1 MLLINF
7 LKVSG
12 KVDFLVNG
20 ASEEMRTTKSG
31 FSKVKDVSD
40 LMSGDPVNEHLEQIE
55 EKDNEKSIIKR
66 VHIPGSNTYSRK
78 RERQAIQMQ
87 NQRMYEKLQ
96 NAKPTV
102 SNTDWSAHTARYQQ
116 LKRNIQ
122 GMRYK
127 SPGKGGS
134 LFPTFNSANL
144 QAAQRHRDASV
155 PRKRAYESLQEHS
168 AVGDRLNHMRAS
180 QDVSG
185 LSKHTNLTQPILDI
199 QSKNEEEEE
208 EETEEMKK

>member
-155 PRKRAYESLQEHS
+155 PRRGPTRVSRSTPLSATGSTTCALPRTSPASPSIQTSLNPFS
-168 AVGDRLNHMRAS
+168 TS
-180 QDVSG
+180 SP
-185 LSKHTNLTQPILDI
+185 K
-199 QSKNEEEEE
+199 
-208 EETEEMKK
+208 MKKRKRKKLRK